1 MRREGAPSCLPQD
14 WKGSEGNLD
23 PLESAEK
30 RAGQLTRAPD
40 SWTWS
45 WEVTVGFQG
54 CKVLLTLV
62 LCLAQQGLQK
72 PQLLPRAWP
81 ASCHLSGA
89 ASA

>member
-1 MRREGAPSCLPQD
+1 M
-14 WKGSEGNLD
+14 
-23 PLESAEK
+23 
-30 RAGQLTRAPD
+30 
-40 SWTWS
+40 
-45 WEVTVGFQG
+45 VFQG
-54 CKVLLTLV
+54 YKVLLTLV